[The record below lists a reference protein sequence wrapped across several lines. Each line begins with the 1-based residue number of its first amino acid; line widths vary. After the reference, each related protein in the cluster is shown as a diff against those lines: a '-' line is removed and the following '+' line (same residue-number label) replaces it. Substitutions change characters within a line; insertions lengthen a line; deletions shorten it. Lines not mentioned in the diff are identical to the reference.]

1 MTTPAN
7 HWVPVLSTDSTDTA
21 FSGKTPT
28 ATKPSGGGVIDF
40 LSADVGESI
49 GDQIPDFIVVKP
61 YGTDANN
68 ETFDMRVWGWS
79 LNRSQSIWEPILI
92 IEANVTLGNISVARP
107 AGGTTYYDADTIV
120 EAKGDTDT
128 VRTVSPANDL
138 SAYMVIDP
146 IGSQMLEFTF
156 DLTGAAAANALY
168 RTV

>member
-7 HWVPVLSTDSTDTA
+7 HWVPVLSTDSTDTS
-21 FSGKTPT
+21 FTGKKPT
-28 ATKPSGGGVIDF
+28 ATKPSGDGVIDL

-49 GDQIPDFIVVKP
+49 GDQVPDFVVVKP
-61 YGTDANN
+61 YGTDDND

-79 LNRSQSIWEPILI
+79 FNRSQSIWEPILI
-92 IEANVTLGNISVARP
+92 IEVNVQLGDLDVARP
-107 AGGTTYYDADTIV
+107 TGGTTYYDADIIV

-128 VRTVSPANDL
+128 ARTVSPDNNL